1 MSITGE
7 PISSIPVQPD
17 VPLSRYLLV
26 IERQL
31 HPLRLHRVIHD
42 LSELTGGPI
51 FLRQQSGPE
60 TLVSTIT
67 VHLPVAIAPLELLTQ
82 LKDRFE
88 AWRISI
94 HMYDIADEY
103 GDRVYAFT
111 CPACGAWALHREQHQ
126 TLSLGCG
133 TDDDDIE
140 YVEISGWVERCGE
153 EECDFAACEPLSN

>member
-7 PISSIPVQPD
+7 PVSPIPTQPN
-17 VPLSRYLLV
+17 VSLSNFLLV

-51 FLRQQSGPE
+51 FLRQQPGPE

-67 VHLPVAIAPLELLTQ
+67 VHLPVAIAPLEFLTQ
-82 LKDRFE
+82 LKARFE

-103 GDRVYAFT
+103 GDRVHAFV
-111 CPACGAWALHREQHQ
+111 CPACGAWALHRDQHQ
-126 TLSLGCG
+126 TVSLGYSR
-133 TDDDDIE
+133 DDD
-140 YVEISGWVERCGE
+140 VEDVELSGWLERCGSDTCE
-153 EECDFAACEPLSN
+153 FVACEPISN